1 MPGFG
6 TAKWIKDVG
15 GEQTHAYLSIWCKS
29 MERVRGALSPEQE
42 TNERQME
49 CLSSEGCKS
58 RSKICKTGG
67 DKWRG
72 PYSGYYACVRVTAW
86 WHSTLP
92 ALRGKEVASFHR
104 RQNKILSAAHFAS
117 RSGCTQTGE
126 GALMVFRPSGPM
138 ARVDQG

>member
-1 MPGFG
+1 MDQRRRWRTNSCIFVHLVQVDGAG
-6 TAKWIKDVG
+6 
-15 GEQTHAYLSIWCKS
+15 
-29 MERVRGALSPEQE
+29 GALSPEQE

-138 ARVDQG
+138 ARVGWGERATE

>member
-1 MPGFG
+1 MDQRRRWRTNSCIFVHLVQVDGAG
-6 TAKWIKDVG
+6 
-15 GEQTHAYLSIWCKS
+15 
-29 MERVRGALSPEQE
+29 GALSPEQE

-72 PYSGYYACVRVTAW
+72 PYSEYYARVRVTAW

>member
-1 MPGFG
+1 MDQRRRWRTNSCIFVHLVQVDG
-6 TAKWIKDVG
+6 A
-15 GEQTHAYLSIWCKS
+15 A
-29 MERVRGALSPEQE
+29 GALSPEQE

-72 PYSGYYACVRVTAW
+72 PYSEYYACVRVTAW

-138 ARVDQG
+138 ARVGWG

>member
-1 MPGFG
+1 MDQRRRWRTNSCIFVHLLQVDGAG
-6 TAKWIKDVG
+6 
-15 GEQTHAYLSIWCKS
+15 
-29 MERVRGALSPEQE
+29 GALSPEQE

-72 PYSGYYACVRVTAW
+72 PYSEYYARVRVTAW

>member
-1 MPGFG
+1 MDQRRRWRTNSCIFVHLVQADGAG
-6 TAKWIKDVG
+6 
-15 GEQTHAYLSIWCKS
+15 
-29 MERVRGALSPEQE
+29 GALSPEQE

-72 PYSGYYACVRVTAW
+72 PYSEYYACVRVTAW

>member
-1 MPGFG
+1 MDQRRRWRTNSCIFVHLVQVDGAG
-6 TAKWIKDVG
+6 
-15 GEQTHAYLSIWCKS
+15 
-29 MERVRGALSPEQE
+29 GALSPEQE

-72 PYSGYYACVRVTAW
+72 PYSGYYARVRVTAW

>member
-1 MPGFG
+1 MDQRRRWRTNSCIFVHLVQADGAG
-6 TAKWIKDVG
+6 
-15 GEQTHAYLSIWCKS
+15 
-29 MERVRGALSPEQE
+29 GALSPEQE

-72 PYSGYYACVRVTAW
+72 PYSEYYACVRVTAW

-138 ARVDQG
+138 ARVGWGERATE

>member
-1 MPGFG
+1 MSEVFP
-6 TAKWIKDVG
+6 DYDSVVPRNVG
-15 GEQTHAYLSIWCKS
+15 GQLMHICPSGCCPGGW
-29 MERVRGALSPEQE
+29 SPEQE

-72 PYSGYYACVRVTAW
+72 PYSEYYACVRVTAW

-138 ARVDQG
+138 ARVGWG

>member
-1 MPGFG
+1 MDQRRRWRTNSCIFVHLVQVDGAG
-6 TAKWIKDVG
+6 
-15 GEQTHAYLSIWCKS
+15 
-29 MERVRGALSPEQE
+29 GALSPEQE

-72 PYSGYYACVRVTAW
+72 PYSEYYACVRVTAW

>member
-1 MPGFG
+1 MDQRRRWRTNSCIFVHLVQVDGAG
-6 TAKWIKDVG
+6 
-15 GEQTHAYLSIWCKS
+15 
-29 MERVRGALSPEQE
+29 GALSPEQE

>member
-1 MPGFG
+1 MDQRRRWRTNSCIFVHLLQVDGAG
-6 TAKWIKDVG
+6 
-15 GEQTHAYLSIWCKS
+15 
-29 MERVRGALSPEQE
+29 GALSPEQE

-72 PYSGYYACVRVTAW
+72 PYSEYYACVRVTAW